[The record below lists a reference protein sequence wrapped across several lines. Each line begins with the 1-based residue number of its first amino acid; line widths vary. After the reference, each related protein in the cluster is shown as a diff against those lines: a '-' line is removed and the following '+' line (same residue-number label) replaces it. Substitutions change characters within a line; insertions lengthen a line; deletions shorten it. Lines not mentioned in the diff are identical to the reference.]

1 MLSTCNRIRELPALG
16 ATSKTCGVLSSGTY
30 AVRFRAESAAKGLS
44 DGRLADTHARTPLGE
59 VPANEGF
66 AFGGAIDLV
75 WQAKSPAV
83 GKSASKCIG
92 KNALDVLADA
102 A

>member
-1 MLSTCNRIRELPALG
+1 
-16 ATSKTCGVLSSGTY
+16 
-30 AVRFRAESAAKGLS
+30 
-44 DGRLADTHARTPLGE
+44 